1 MSLLMLKCLN
11 EQVEFAQE
19 SMRQFLIDNSDR
31 PIILFYSIYKF
42 CKFFEVT
49 PDTDEMRNWW

>member
-1 MSLLMLKCLN
+1 MLKCLN